1 MLNELGKTLLQQIAA
16 CHDYISSEELS
27 KICNVSINAIRKE
40 IDLINDYL
48 RGHGCF
54 IDTKIAAGYF
64 LTLDQPELARPF
76 LAKML
81 KEFRQFRYLNY
92 SEFSTAYTIAMRLL
106 TASSYTTIDALTNSL
121 YCSKSTVLR
130 TLDQTQLILD
140 QFHLDLKNKRNYGL
154 YIEGDEGSKRI
165 CLIFMHKVYV
175 HENPQLVRTGV
186 FNALFLNHTDYPG
199 VVREC
204 VLNYFRQHQE
214 ITIPNIHF
222 VKLAQYLALAK
233 TRSSHAGE
241 IHFSADQI
249 RQLHSLPV
257 YSASQTIYASLPAY
271 FQEGVTE
278 TDILSF
284 AALIA
289 CCMTVKHPSRI
300 PENERAAI
308 EAEVREITA
317 FIAKYYDVS
326 GIFDDHFHQDFT
338 CYLYGLHL
346 KMEFNF
352 SSDAEKLPGSTK
364 IGLLSADI
372 SSLFA
377 LFYKVKHGVYLRE
390 VDLVDAYY
398 IFNSALYK
406 NNAYYNKMNLA
417 IVSRHGRYYSENLA
431 DRMRVQYG
439 RYIQTLDILE
449 YTEVFACDLE
459 HYDAIITDVNR
470 NILPKTYAGALIDS
484 NLNHIQS
491 DLNSL
496 STFLIQRFNAK
507 ARTLFREKNFHKC
520 SFTSQMQVYDA
531 IYKLYQ
537 NEIGDHE
544 HFIHDLKMRS
554 SFISYEKEKNIILIT
569 PLALRIAQP
578 VFEVFVNKKPML
590 WERAKASVYI
600 FYQQGNGSKENVQ
613 IISYLLKQFIH
624 QNELFINTL
633 YDRSYKDVV
642 GIFHVL

>member
-27 KICNVSINAIRKE
+27 KICNVSINTIRKE

-317 FIAKYYDVS
+317 FIANITMSAVFLTI
-326 GIFDDHFHQDFT
+326 IF
-338 CYLYGLHL
+338 
-346 KMEFNF
+346 
-352 SSDAEKLPGSTK
+352 
-364 IGLLSADI
+364 IRI
-372 SSLFA
+372 SPVISMACISRWNL
-377 LFYKVKHGVYLRE
+377 
-390 VDLVDAYY
+390 
-398 IFNSALYK
+398 IFP
-406 NNAYYNKMNLA
+406 
-417 IVSRHGRYYSENLA
+417 
-431 DRMRVQYG
+431 RMRKSFPVLQKS
-439 RYIQTLDILE
+439 
-449 YTEVFACDLE
+449 AC
-459 HYDAIITDVNR
+459 YPRISVR
-470 NILPKTYAGALIDS
+470 
-484 NLNHIQS
+484 
-491 DLNSL
+491 
-496 STFLIQRFNAK
+496 
-507 ARTLFREKNFHKC
+507 C
-520 SFTSQMQVYDA
+520 S
-531 IYKLYQ
+531 
-537 NEIGDHE
+537 HC
-544 HFIHDLKMRS
+544 FIK
-554 SFISYEKEKNIILIT
+554 
-569 PLALRIAQP
+569 
-578 VFEVFVNKKPML
+578 
-590 WERAKASVYI
+590 
-600 FYQQGNGSKENVQ
+600 
-613 IISYLLKQFIH
+613 
-624 QNELFINTL
+624 
-633 YDRSYKDVV
+633 
-642 GIFHVL
+642 

>member
-1 MLNELGKTLLQQIAA
+1 
-16 CHDYISSEELS
+16 
-27 KICNVSINAIRKE
+27 
-40 IDLINDYL
+40 
-48 RGHGCF
+48 
-54 IDTKIAAGYF
+54 
-64 LTLDQPELARPF
+64 
-76 LAKML
+76 
-81 KEFRQFRYLNY
+81 
-92 SEFSTAYTIAMRLL
+92 
-106 TASSYTTIDALTNSL
+106 
-121 YCSKSTVLR
+121 
-130 TLDQTQLILD
+130 
-140 QFHLDLKNKRNYGL
+140 
-154 YIEGDEGSKRI
+154 
-165 CLIFMHKVYV
+165 
-175 HENPQLVRTGV
+175 
-186 FNALFLNHTDYPG
+186 
-199 VVREC
+199 
-204 VLNYFRQHQE
+204 
-214 ITIPNIHF
+214 
-222 VKLAQYLALAK
+222 
-233 TRSSHAGE
+233 
-241 IHFSADQI
+241 
-249 RQLHSLPV
+249 
-257 YSASQTIYASLPAY
+257 
-271 FQEGVTE
+271 
-278 TDILSF
+278 
-284 AALIA
+284 
-289 CCMTVKHPSRI
+289 
-300 PENERAAI
+300 
-308 EAEVREITA
+308 
-317 FIAKYYDVS
+317 
-326 GIFDDHFHQDFT
+326 
-338 CYLYGLHL
+338 
-346 KMEFNF
+346 
-352 SSDAEKLPGSTK
+352 
-364 IGLLSADI
+364 
-372 SSLFA
+372 
-377 LFYKVKHGVYLRE
+377 VYLRE